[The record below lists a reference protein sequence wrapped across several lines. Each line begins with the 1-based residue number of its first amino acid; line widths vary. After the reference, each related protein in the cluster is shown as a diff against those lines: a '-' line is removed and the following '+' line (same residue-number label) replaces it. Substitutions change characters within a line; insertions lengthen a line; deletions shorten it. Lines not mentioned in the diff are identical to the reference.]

1 MAKHLA
7 QQEGR
12 HTTKQQP
19 ARTQSRFG
27 SVKLP
32 ELPRLS
38 QFRPRLRRASR
49 TYEREFSLPVMAPV
63 LAAVLLFIAACFL
76 PLMGWPKIMLFAL
89 VAAVAAFTP
98 LWRLVRKI
106 LRRKLPDESLLVI
119 AGVVL
124 AFCIGKYTAG
134 ALAMILYRVCEL
146 IEAFVLAGG
155 DGALDSFRDVLPEKA
170 RVESDEDARTTVPEN
185 VSVGD
190 VLRVLPHEV
199 VALDGVIAQGQATVD
214 FSPLTGVQED
224 LRTLGRGEEV
234 YAGCVCRE
242 GELLVS
248 VTRPFEECAVVR
260 LLESVE
266 NSAKRKARI
275 DRLTSR
281 ICVFYAPALAA
292 IALIVGLVVPL
303 SGGAWS
309 AWLPRAAVL
318 LLLAS
323 PSALALSV
331 PLSYRGAV
339 QGAAFRGTLI
349 RGQDKVETFART
361 RTMVFGKTGTITEGQ
376 YTITDIC
383 PDGVEAKDLL
393 TIAAAAESFS
403 EHPIARALKAAAGW
417 TRAVALGVLQME
429 EIPGMGVSAFIQGR
443 HVYVGN
449 AALLESHGIWYEVPK
464 RSGAAIHVAVENV
477 YWGHI
482 LVSDKPREG
491 AFDALEGLRIEG
503 VNNMVMLTG
512 DVLSVSRPIAS
523 SLNFDMVKAELSQQ
537 GKLSAVDYLLESK
550 GSNDMLA
557 YVGDGIHDAALLE
570 KADIGLTINALRSAA
585 AEEDAADIA
594 ILGNDI
600 QTLPAIMRICV
611 RAHRIALMNAAFI
624 GALKLLLLI
633 LALTGVLPIVAAAI
647 AEAVM
652 TGLVMFNA
660 LRAFGTE

>member
-12 HTTKQQP
+12 HTTNQRGAKTR
-19 ARTQSRFG
+19 ARFG
-27 SVKLP
+27 RVRLP
-32 ELPRLS
+32 ELPSLS
-38 QFRPRLRRASR
+38 RFRPRLRRASR
-49 TYEREFSLPVMAPV
+49 TYVREFSLPVMAPV
-63 LAAVLLFIAACFL
+63 LAAVVLFIAACFL
-76 PLMGWPKIMLFAL
+76 PLAGWPKITLFVL
-89 VAAVAAFTP
+89 AAAAAAFTP
-98 LWRLVRKI
+98 LWRLI
-106 LRRKLPDESLLVI
+106 LRVLQRRLPDESLLVI
-119 AGVVL
+119 AGVIL
-124 AFCIGKYTAG
+124 AFCIGKYAAG
-134 ALAMILYRVCEL
+134 AIAMILSRVCEL
-146 IEAFVLAGG
+146 VEAFVLAGG
-155 DGALDSFRDVLPEKA
+155 DGALDAFRDILPEKA
-170 RVESDEDARTTVPEN
+170 RVESEDDTRSTVPEN
-185 VSVGD
+185 VAVGE
-190 VLRVLPHEV
+190 VLRVMAHEV
-199 VALDGVIAQGQATVD
+199 ISLDGKIVQGQATVD

-224 LRTLGRGEEV
+224 LRALGRGEEV

-248 VTRPFEECAVVR
+248 VTRPFEECVVVR

-266 NSAKRKARI
+266 NSAKRKAWI

-281 ICVFYAPALAA
+281 ICLFYVPAVALL
-292 IALIVGLVVPL
+292 ALIVGLVVPL

-309 AWLPRAAVL
+309 VWLPRAAVL
-318 LLLAS
+318 LLLSSAS
-323 PSALALSV
+323 APALSV

-349 RGQDKVETFART
+349 RGQDKVETLART
-361 RTMVFGKTGTITEGQ
+361 RTMVFGKTGTITEGE
-376 YTITDIC
+376 YTITELC

-393 TIAAAAESFS
+393 AIAAAAESFS
-403 EHPIARALKAAAGW
+403 VHPIARALKAAAGW
-417 TRAVALGVLQME
+417 TGAVAHGVLQVE

-449 AALLESHGIWYEVPK
+449 AALLESHGIWFEVPK

-537 GKLSAVDYLLESK
+537 GKLSAVEYLLESK
-550 GSNDMLA
+550 GSSDMLA
-557 YVGDGIHDAALLE
+557 YVGDGVNDAALLE
-570 KADIGLTINALRSAA
+570 KADVGLTISSLRNAA
-585 AEEDAADIA
+585 AEESADIA

-600 QTLPAIMRICV
+600 QTLPAIMHICV
-611 RAHRIALMNAAFI
+611 RARRIALMNAAGI
-624 GALKLLLLI
+624 GALKLILLI
-633 LALTGVLPIVAAAI
+633 LALTGVLPIPAAAI
-647 AEAVM
+647 VELLM
-652 TGLVMFNA
+652 TGLAMFNA